1 MWRLWH
7 APLRRNIW
15 QNSRPLTAGQADS
28 SQRQVGHGLRVIYTM
43 DVLRVINKE
52 NRDNEQIK
60 NDLTDKYQMKLTT
73 MPASKN
79 IMDIKTS
86 DVETSGLDPKRDT
99 CVWRHK
105 PYIVSTYECSMLT
118 STRTMG
124 AFKQQVVDVT
134 CSEPTGSSS
143 KWMWWTCIQAT
154 LVIETRQQQV
164 WNNSRILLCTRHNQ
178 AI

>member
-28 SQRQVGHGLRVIYTM
+28 SQRQVGHGLRVIYTR

-118 STRTMG
+118 STRTIG

-143 KWMWWTCIQAT
+143 K
-154 LVIETRQQQV
+154 
-164 WNNSRILLCTRHNQ
+164 
-178 AI
+178 